1 MENLQ
6 VWSFLTVLIFAL
18 LNEAIIEYMFGNI
31 VLLRPFL
38 PLLGLA
44 LSILITFMYQ
54 INIISLI
61 LGVATNT
68 PFLDILF
75 SAFVIARLSNLIND
89 FARKILGSK

>member
-6 VWSFLTVLIFAL
+6 LWALSTVFVFAL

-54 INIISLI
+54 INIVSLI
-61 LGVATNT
+61 LGVQTNT

-75 SAFVIARLSNLIND
+75 TAFIIARLSNLIND
-89 FARKILGSK
+89 FVRKVIGSK